1 MGCSIAQKHIPFL
14 ISKCSPMEYMYHTS
28 PYSERYLSCFPILV
42 KEQSCYKYPCAYVK
56 MPMTLWSAK
65 EYVISHDTN
74 TFCSIWNCQLSS
86 WLISGI
92 PSSNETSL
100 CPTLAPAV
108 QSVSTLN
115 LCHSDLKAIVILLHV
130 GFYDFLSCHFVFRQM
145 LSLLCVKIG
154 RNWKRTEIYFW
165 ASGLMVWYFAPTFE
179 SNTQLLV
186 PVQRIQ
192 VKTFCWNKPPLLRLS
207 STHFH
212 GLWLTCKQWAD
223 YCDGQLK

>member
-1 MGCSIAQKHIPFL
+1 MCLCKAANDSV
-14 ISKCSPMEYMYHTS
+14 KCQGVHYITW
-28 PYSERYLSCFPILV
+28 
-42 KEQSCYKYPCAYVK
+42 YKYILLHLK
-56 MPMTLWSAK
+56 LSA
-65 EYVISHDTN
+65 IFN
-74 TFCSIWNCQLSS
+74 

-108 QSVSTLN
+108 RSVSTLN

-165 ASGLMVWYFAPTFE
+165 ASSLMGWYFVPTFE

-192 VKTFCWNKPPLLRLS
+192 VKIFCWNKPPQLRLS

-212 GLWLTCKQWAD
+212 GLRLTCKQKAEH
-223 YCDGQLK
+223 CDGQLK